1 MDYSVFLPD
10 INVEDGKNRVMGNMK
25 LYLRLVGRFDGLK
38 MANSIRD
45 AVKAGD
51 TTATADA
58 AHALRGTA
66 ANLAF
71 PVVQKITEEIEK
83 GAKNGEDCT
92 QFLQPLED
100 ATTALAEAISRV
112 VSMHQD

>member
-1 MDYSVFLPD
+1 MDYSIFLPD
-10 INVEDGKNRVMGNMK
+10 INVMDGKTRVMGNMK
-25 LYLRLVGRFDGLK
+25 LYLRLVGRFDGFK
-38 MANSIRD
+38 MAGSISD

-51 TTATADA
+51 IEAAADA

-71 PVVQKITEEIEK
+71 PVVQEITEKIENS
-83 GAKNGEDCT
+83 AKEGEDCT

-100 ATTALAEAISRV
+100 AVTALADVISRI
-112 VSMHQD
+112 VSMHQE